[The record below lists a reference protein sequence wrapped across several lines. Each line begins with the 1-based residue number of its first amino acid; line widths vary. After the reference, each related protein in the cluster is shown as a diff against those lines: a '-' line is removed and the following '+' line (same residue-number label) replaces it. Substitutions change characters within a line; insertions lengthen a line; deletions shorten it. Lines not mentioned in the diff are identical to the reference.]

1 MIQEALALSA
11 ELRNNRAKARND
23 YSRRVKLEM
32 VMKNWTGIVL
42 CAGLLAGCTSTDDRI
57 LFDGHYYNAKLR
69 KVERQ
74 LDQFIVTVKPV
85 SKSLVGAREAGR
97 YEAVTHCVNLFG
109 SSDIVWS
116 AGPDALEG
124 QLNIE
129 KDVLTLAGKC
139 PSSR

>member
-1 MIQEALALSA
+1 MET
-11 ELRNNRAKARND
+11 
-23 YSRRVKLEM
+23 

-42 CAGLLAGCTSTDDRI
+42 CVGFLTGCTSTDDRI
-57 LFDGHYYNAKLR
+57 FFDGQFYNAKLR

-74 LDQFIVTVKPV
+74 LDQFVVTVNPV

-97 YEAVTHCVNLFG
+97 YEAVVHCVNLFG
-109 SSDIVWS
+109 SSDIIWA
-116 AGPDALEG
+116 AGPDAPEG
-124 QLNIE
+124 QLDIE